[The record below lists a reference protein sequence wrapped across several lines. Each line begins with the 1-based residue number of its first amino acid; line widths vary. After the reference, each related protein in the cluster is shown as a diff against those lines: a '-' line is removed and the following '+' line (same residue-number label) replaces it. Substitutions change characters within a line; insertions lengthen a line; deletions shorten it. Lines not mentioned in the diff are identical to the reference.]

1 MTAESMLHLQEE
13 ASLQVG
19 TIIRPPCE
27 DSREAPC
34 PEEMTGVVNEV
45 AESIKVRRQPP
56 LIPDVNNI
64 TMMITLEVVE
74 PVEAG
79 AEARSKILEVVQVAN
94 LTEMRSVI

>member
-1 MTAESMLHLQEE
+1 MRL
-13 ASLQVG
+13 
-19 TIIRPPCE
+19 PCSE
-27 DSREAPC
+27 DSREVPC
-34 PEEMTGVVNEV
+34 LEETTEAHGA
-45 AESIKVRRQPP
+45 AESTKAPRQPP
-56 LIPDVNNI
+56 LTLDVNNI